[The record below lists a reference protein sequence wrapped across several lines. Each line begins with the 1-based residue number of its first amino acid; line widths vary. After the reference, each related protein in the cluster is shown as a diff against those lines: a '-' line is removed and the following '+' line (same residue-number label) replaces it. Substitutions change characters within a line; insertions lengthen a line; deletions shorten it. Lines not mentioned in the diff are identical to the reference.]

1 VIPVINAFFIAD
13 RETSGGMPDVTVA
26 IACFNYGR
34 FLPEAV
40 ESARSQGAHVV
51 VVDDGSTDPATQAA
65 LDALPDDVEV
75 VRQANAGVC
84 NARNAGLSRAT
95 TPYLLALDADDR
107 LAPGA
112 LEALKAPLDSD
123 PTLGFAY
130 GHMRFFGDWQ
140 GELRFPPYNPYTL
153 LYRHTIGL
161 SALMRRELFADTG
174 GFDQAFETY
183 EDWELW
189 LHALEHGWHGRQV
202 DVVALEYRRHG
213 GTKHGEDRRRYREHF
228 RQLRRKH
235 AGLYA
240 RSAELA
246 RESGTGLPARLV
258 HRLYW
263 GPRPVPAGVE
273 STLWKLRWGG
283 AR

>member
-1 VIPVINAFFIAD
+1 MPVINAFFIAE
-13 RETSGGMPDVTVA
+13 RQTTGAMPDVTVV

-34 FLPEAV
+34 FVPEAV
-40 ESARSQGAHVV
+40 ESARSQGAHVI
-51 VVDDGSTDPATQAA
+51 VVDDGSTDPATHAA
-65 LDALPDDVEV
+65 LRELPQDVEV
-75 VRQANAGVC
+75 VKQENQGVC
-84 NARNAGLSRAT
+84 AARNAGLQRAA

-112 LEALKAPLDSD
+112 LEALQATLDGDAS
-123 PTLGFAY
+123 LGFAY

-161 SALMRRELFADTG
+161 SALMRREVFEATG
-174 GFDQAFETY
+174 GFDQQFETY

-189 LHALEHGWHGRQV
+189 LHALEHGWRGKQV
-202 DVVALEYRRHG
+202 DIVALDYRRHG
-213 GTKHGEDRRRYREHF
+213 TTKLGEDRRRYRAHF

-235 AGLYA
+235 AALYA
-240 RSAELA
+240 RADELA
-246 RESGTGLPARLV
+246 RESGTSLPSRLV

-263 GPRPVPAGVE
+263 GPRPVHAGIE
-273 STLWKLRWGG
+273 GALWKLRWGG

>member
-1 VIPVINAFFIAD
+1 LH
-13 RETSGGMPDVTVA
+13 EDVTVV

-40 ESARSQGAHVV
+40 TSARSQGAHVI
-51 VVDDGSTDPATQAA
+51 VVDDGSTDPATHAA
-65 LDALPDDVEV
+65 LDALPNDVELI
-75 VRQANAGVC
+75 RQQNQGVC
-84 NARNAGLSRAT
+84 AARNAGLRQAT
-95 TPYLLALDADDR
+95 TRYLLALDADDR

-112 LEALKAPLDSD
+112 LDALRAPLDAEPS
-123 PTLGFAY
+123 LGFAY
-130 GHMRFFGDWQ
+130 GHMRFFGAWQ

-161 SALMRRELFADTG
+161 SALMRREVFADTG
-174 GFDQAFETY
+174 GFDEQFETY

-189 LHALEHGWHGRQV
+189 LHALEHGWRGRQV
-202 DVVALEYRRHG
+202 DVVALHYRRHA
-213 GTKHGEDRRRYREHF
+213 GTKHGDDRRRYREHF

-235 AGLYA
+235 AALYA
-240 RSAELA
+240 RAGELA
-246 RESGTGLPARLV
+246 RESETGLPARLL

-273 STLWKLRWGG
+273 SALWRLRWGG